1 MNFTTEFLIGLRH
14 RKEYIIVK
22 YNKYLL
28 LINLSNIN
36 LEQSLDIL

>member
-1 MNFTTEFLIGLRH
+1 MNFTMEFLIGLRH

-22 YNKYLL
+22 YNTYLL
-28 LINLSNIN
+28 LIYFSNIN